1 MTAVNQMGKASSSAT
16 LIIKAGKFFTFVTID
31 RTDLWRCIVLFHTFD
46 SLKLETSS

>member
-16 LIIKAGKFFTFVTID
+16 LIIKAGKFF
-31 RTDLWRCIVLFHTFD
+31 RCIVLFHTFD